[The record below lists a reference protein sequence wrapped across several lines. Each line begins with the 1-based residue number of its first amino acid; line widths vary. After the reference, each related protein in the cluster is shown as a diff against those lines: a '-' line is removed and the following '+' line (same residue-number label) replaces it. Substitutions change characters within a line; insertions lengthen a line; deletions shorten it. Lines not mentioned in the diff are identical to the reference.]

1 MGWDFLIKVI
11 PYVEAW
17 VCGKIWPV
25 KENRHCRLSG
35 WALELLGSGRRWG
48 WAVRGW
54 HLKDFESHSNE
65 IGLYDNDK

>member
-17 VCGKIWPV
+17 VCEKTCPV
-25 KENRHCRLSG
+25 KENSLSS
-35 WALELLGSGRRWG
+35 WAQELLGSGRRWG

-54 HLKDFESHSNE
+54 HMKGFESHSNE
-65 IGLYDNDK
+65 IGLYDNEK